1 MFRLI
6 IKFSTST
13 FHQKL
18 QEIYFFYWFRM
29 KNCGTKF
36 LCLYNI
42 SKFLSINQ
50 IIVNYTL
57 RLLNLCPVVL
67 FIFSQGFQSC
77 FKVTNL
83 ISRFPILSQGF
94 LYYLKVSYLI
104 SRFPIL
110 SQGFRFPILSQ
121 GFRFPILSQGF
132 LSYLK
137 ASNLISRISKVSKL
151 FQGFQSYLKASIPI
165 SRSPILSQ
173 EVPIFISRFSIISQ
187 GFLSY
192 LKGSQ
197 GFPIIS

>member
-77 FKVTNL
+77 LKVTNL
-83 ISRFPILSQGF
+83 ILRFPILSQGF
-94 LYYLKVSYLI
+94 LYYFKVSNHIL
-104 SRFPIL
+104 RLPFL
-110 SQGFRFPILSQ
+110 SQGPQ
-121 GFRFPILSQGF
+121 
-132 LSYLK
+132 SYLK
-137 ASNLISRISKVSKL
+137 VLNLISRSSIISWKSPIMS
-151 FQGFQSYLKASIPI
+151 QGFQSYLKIPCNLI
-165 SRSPILSQ
+165 LKSAILS
-173 EVPIFISRFSIISQ
+173 
-187 GFLSY
+187 
-192 LKGSQ
+192 
-197 GFPIIS
+197 